1 MSHSTASLSHTH
13 KLMNR
18 LLQYFLPTKRQDQ
31 QDSGIHSHNHNVKAN
46 TIYSLVILV
55 TSTTKLIDK
64 EIEYNMWNKLKKYGM
79 QHDSSSFLQLFVK
92 TTTSAYFF
100 HGFIEGK
107 KRKKPSLLI
116 DLLHL
121 WCCFMPN
128 KKLPPITC
136 IILFKANGYNF
147 PHIHL
152 LLSRLH
158 QIYIKITFCFYPNT
172 YVTLAK
178 VH

>member
-1 MSHSTASLSHTH
+1 
-13 KLMNR
+13 MNR
-18 LLQYFLPTKRQDQ
+18 LLQYFPPTKRQDQ

-107 KRKKPSLLI
+107 KKKEAVFAYRSSWFVVLFYAKQKVATNYVHHSFQSAKRLQFSTYPPVAVQI
-116 DLLHL
+116 A
-121 WCCFMPN
+121 PN
-128 KKLPPITC
+128 M
-136 IILFKANGYNF
+136 Y
-147 PHIHL
+147 
-152 LLSRLH
+152 
-158 QIYIKITFCFYPNT
+158 
-172 YVTLAK
+172 
-178 VH
+178 